1 VSAAKASPVTA
12 ALAASRSA
20 FIAIGCFSGIINVL
34 LLSGS
39 MFMLQVYDRVLPS
52 RSLPTLVS
60 LMVLVAILYVFQGI
74 LEFLRARMLA
84 RVGRVLDERISGNV
98 YRATVRSALRP
109 TGNGLQALRDL
120 DQLRGFLTGL
130 GPTALFDL
138 PWMPLY
144 LGLCFL
150 FHFWIGVAALSGAVL
165 LVALTIATEVL
176 TRRPTGEAAHFGSL
190 RLAAA
195 EASRRNAE
203 VLLAMGMTDRLADR
217 WAGSHQDY
225 LQWQQ
230 RASDAASGLGTCS
243 RILRMMLQSAV
254 LAVGAWLV
262 IHQEATAGIMIAA
275 SIITAR
281 ALAPVELAIAHWRSF
296 LGARHSWARLSQI
309 LAGLPQNEPVPLP
322 KPHRTLALEAVSVAP
337 PGHAE
342 LVVHDVSL
350 ELKAGQGLGIIGP
363 SAAGKSSLARVIVGV
378 WPAIR
383 GKVRLDEGA
392 LDQWSP
398 TRLGAHVGYLPQ
410 DIELFDGTIAE
421 NIGRFDPNADPEAI
435 FAAARAANVHE
446 MILRLPDGYDTRIG
460 EAGAALS
467 AGQRQRIGLA
477 RALYGNPFLVVLDEP
492 NSNLDAE
499 GDQALTEAIL
509 DVRRR
514 GGIVVVIAH
523 RAAALVGVDL
533 VLAMSGGHVHA
544 FGQKE
549 ETLRQVLKPKAEPLK
564 VVGQA
569 QQVAG

>member
-1 VSAAKASPVTA
+1 
-12 ALAASRSA
+12 
-20 FIAIGCFSGIINVL
+20 
-34 LLSGS
+34 
-39 MFMLQVYDRVLPS
+39 
-52 RSLPTLVS
+52 
-60 LMVLVAILYVFQGI
+60 
-74 LEFLRARMLA
+74 
-84 RVGRVLDERISGNV
+84 
-98 YRATVRSALRP
+98 
-109 TGNGLQALRDL
+109 
-120 DQLRGFLTGL
+120 
-130 GPTALFDL
+130 
-138 PWMPLY
+138 MPLY

-150 FHFWIGVAALSGAVL
+150 FHFWIGIAALTGAVL
-165 LVALTIATEVL
+165 LVGLTLATEL
-176 TRRPTGEAAHFGSL
+176 MTRKPTREAAHHGSQ
-190 RLAAA
+190 RMAAA

-217 WAGSHQDY
+217 WAATHQDY
-225 LQWQQ
+225 LQSQQ
-230 RASDAASGLGTCS
+230 RASDSAGGLGTCS

-281 ALAPVELAIAHWRSF
+281 ALAPVELAIAHWRGF
-296 LGARHSWARLSQI
+296 LAARQSWSRLSQT
-309 LAGLPQNEPVPLP
+309 LERLPREEPIPLP
-322 KPHRTLALEAVSVAP
+322 KPQRTLALEAVSIAP
-337 PGHAE
+337 PGRAE
-342 LVVHDVSL
+342 LVVHDVSIQL
-350 ELKAGQGLGIIGP
+350 QAGQGLGIIGP
-363 SAAGKSSLARVIVGV
+363 SAAGKSSLARAIVGV
-378 WPAIR
+378 WPADR
-383 GKVRLDEGA
+383 GKIRLDEGA

-398 TRLGAHVGYLPQ
+398 TRLGAHIGYLPQ

-421 NIGRFDPNADPEAI
+421 NIARFEPDADPEAI
-435 FAAARAANVHE
+435 FAAARTANVHD

-477 RALYGNPFLVVLDEP
+477 RALYRDPFLIVLDEP

-523 RAAALVGVDL
+523 RAAALAGVDL
-533 VLAMSGGHVHA
+533 VLALAGGRIQA

-549 ETLRQVLKPKAEPLK
+549 ETLRQVLKPRPEPLK